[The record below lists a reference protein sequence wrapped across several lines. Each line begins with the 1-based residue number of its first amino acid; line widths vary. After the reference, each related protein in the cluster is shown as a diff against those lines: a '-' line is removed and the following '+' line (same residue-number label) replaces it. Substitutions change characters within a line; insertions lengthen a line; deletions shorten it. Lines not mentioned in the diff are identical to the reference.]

1 MERENPYKVGVAG
14 FDQTFGLPMRV
25 FVPPLLQAAK
35 LREGMRVLDVATG
48 TGIAA
53 EAVVAAV
60 GPYGQVVAIDAS
72 QPMLDAARSRLA
84 SSPNVMFLLENS
96 EAMTLPNASFDA
108 VICCMSLHVFNHEQK
123 AASEFHRV
131 LRGGGTVAVSVNTT
145 PEDSLTGY
153 IRVLIAKYVPE
164 RREEIEA
171 WRQHQF
177 RLGDAGSLR
186 RTLETADFKDVET
199 FTETRQIEYPSF
211 DAYFDPIAT
220 GAGPWGV
227 EFAKL
232 PPAARQAITDELRGR
247 LEPAL
252 GQPIRINVTIGF
264 ASGRK

>member
-35 LREGMRVLDVATG
+35 LSEGMRVLDVATG

-123 AASEFHRV
+123 GRASF
-131 LRGGGTVAVSVNTT
+131 
-145 PEDSLTGY
+145 
-153 IRVLIAKYVPE
+153 IAC
-164 RREEIEA
+164 
-171 WRQHQF
+171 
-177 RLGDAGSLR
+177 
-186 RTLETADFKDVET
+186 
-199 FTETRQIEYPSF
+199 
-211 DAYFDPIAT
+211 
-220 GAGPWGV
+220 
-227 EFAKL
+227 
-232 PPAARQAITDELRGR
+232 
-247 LEPAL
+247 
-252 GQPIRINVTIGF
+252 
-264 ASGRK
+264 